1 MANYVDLVDLI
12 VRRLVTK
19 PEAVRV
25 EEDRSE
31 GGVILVTIRVDSAD
45 VGRVIGKKG
54 STINAIR
61 HVAKAASIKSGEKV
75 DVDVKEDCSFSR
87 RTVL

>member
-1 MANYVDLVDLI
+1 MPNYADLVGTI

-19 PEAVRV
+19 PGEV
-25 EEDRSE
+25 EVSE
-31 GGVILVTIRVDSAD
+31 ENSSSGTVLVTIEVSSEDI
-45 VGRVIGKKG
+45 GRVIGKKG

-75 DVDVKEDCSFSR
+75 DVDVKEK
-87 RTVL
+87 

>member
-31 GGVILVTIRVDSAD
+31 GGVILVTIRVDSED

-75 DVDVKEDCSFSR
+75 DVDVKED
-87 RTVL
+87 

>member
-25 EEDRSE
+25 EEDRPE
-31 GGVILVTIRVDSAD
+31 GGVILVTIRVDSED

-75 DVDVKEDCSFSR
+75 DVDVKED
-87 RTVL
+87 

>member
-1 MANYVDLVDLI
+1 MPDYVDLVDII

-19 PEAVRV
+19 LDDVKVA
-25 EEDRSE
+25 EDRSDS
-31 GGVILVTIRVDSAD
+31 GAILITIRVAQEDI
-45 VGRVIGKKG
+45 GRVIGKKG

-75 DVDVKEDCSFSR
+75 DVDVEED
-87 RTVL
+87 

>member
-19 PEAVRV
+19 PEEVSVA
-25 EEDRSE
+25 EERSE
-31 GGVILVTIRVDSAD
+31 AGAILITIRVAAD
-45 VGRVIGKKG
+45 DIGRVIGKKG

-61 HVAKAASIKSGEKV
+61 HVAKA
-75 DVDVKEDCSFSR
+75 
-87 RTVL
+87 

>member
-1 MANYVDLVDLI
+1 MPDYIELVDLI

-19 PEAVRV
+19 PDEVRISENRSDSGAVLLSIKV
-25 EEDRSE
+25 AEED
-31 GGVILVTIRVDSAD
+31 I
-45 VGRVIGKKG
+45 GRVIGKKG

-75 DVDVKEDCSFSR
+75 DVDVEEE
-87 RTVL
+87 

>member
-1 MANYVDLVDLI
+1 MENMANYVELVELI

-19 PEAVRV
+19 PEEVSVTA
-25 EEDRSE
+25 ERSE
-31 GGVILVTIRVDSAD
+31 AGSILIAVKVAQDDI
-45 VGRVIGKKG
+45 GRVIGKKG

-75 DVDVKEDCSFSR
+75 DVDVKEEEE
-87 RTVL
+87 

>member
-1 MANYVDLVDLI
+1 MANYVALGDLI
-12 VRRLVTK
+12 VRWLVTK

-31 GGVILVTIRVDSAD
+31 GGVILVTIRVDSED

-75 DVDVKEDCSFSR
+75 DVDVKED
-87 RTVL
+87 

>member
-1 MANYVDLVDLI
+1 MANYVGLVDLI

-31 GGVILVTIRVDSAD
+31 GGVILVTIRVDSED

-75 DVDVKEDCSFSR
+75 DVDVKED
-87 RTVL
+87 

>member
-31 GGVILVTIRVDSAD
+31 GGGILVTIRGDSED

-75 DVDVKEDCSFSR
+75 DVDVKED
-87 RTVL
+87 

>member
-31 GGVILVTIRVDSAD
+31 GGVILVTIRVDSED

-61 HVAKAASIKSGEKV
+61 HVGKAASIKSGEKV
-75 DVDVKEDCSFSR
+75 DVDVEED
-87 RTVL
+87 

>member
-1 MANYVDLVDLI
+1 MPDYVDLVDII

-19 PEAVRV
+19 PDDVKVA
-25 EEDRSE
+25 EDRSDS
-31 GGVILVTIRVDSAD
+31 GAILIIIRVAQEDI
-45 VGRVIGKKG
+45 GRVIGKKG

-75 DVDVKEDCSFSR
+75 DVDVEED
-87 RTVL
+87 

>member
-1 MANYVDLVDLI
+1 MPDYIELVDLI

-19 PEAVRV
+19 PDEVRV
-25 EEDRSE
+25 SENRSDSGAVLLSIKVAEED
-31 GGVILVTIRVDSAD
+31 I
-45 VGRVIGKKG
+45 GRVIGKKG

-75 DVDVKEDCSFSR
+75 DVDVEEE
-87 RTVL
+87 

>member
-19 PEAVRV
+19 PDEVSV
-25 EEDRSE
+25 TEERSDT
-31 GGVILVTIRVDSAD
+31 GAILVTVKVDAED

-75 DVDVKEDCSFSR
+75 DVDVRED
-87 RTVL
+87 

>member
-19 PEAVRV
+19 PGAVRV

-31 GGVILVTIRVDSAD
+31 GGVILVTIRVDSED

-75 DVDVKEDCSFSR
+75 DVDVEED
-87 RTVL
+87 

>member
-1 MANYVDLVDLI
+1 MANNVDLVDLI

-31 GGVILVTIRVDSAD
+31 GGVILVTIRVDSED

-75 DVDVKEDCSFSR
+75 DVDVKED
-87 RTVL
+87 

>member
-31 GGVILVTIRVDSAD
+31 GGVILVTIRVDSED

-61 HVAKAASIKSGEKV
+61 HVAKTASIKSGEKV
-75 DVDVKEDCSFSR
+75 DVDVKED
-87 RTVL
+87 

>member
-1 MANYVDLVDLI
+1 MANYVDLVDLV

-25 EEDRSE
+25 EEDRSD
-31 GGVILVTIRVDSAD
+31 GGVILVTIRVDSED

-75 DVDVKEDCSFSR
+75 DVDVKED
-87 RTVL
+87 